1 MLYEVINQDGKVMAG
16 TTYKSCIY
24 PMDLMIRMNENGWR
38 FRIDG
43 KLVPKTNFKSSM
55 EQAIANAVC
64 EHGTEYNPDGD
75 EPSEKKS
82 TPTVNSEPVKRTR
95 RGGKVRCIDTGE
107 IYNSQSEAAKD
118 LKIDPAQVSDSIKTG
133 RPRSGYTFEK
143 VEA

>member
-24 PMDLMIRMNENGWR
+24 PMDLMIRMNDNGWR

-75 EPSEKKS
+75 EPSEKKP
-82 TPTVNSEPVKRTR
+82 TPAVHLVQRTR
-95 RGGKVRCIDTGE
+95 RGGKVRCIDNGK
-107 IYNSQSEAAKD
+107 IYNSQSEAAKA

-133 RPRSGYTFEK
+133 RPRSGYTFER

>member
-24 PMDLMIRMNENGWR
+24 PMDLMIRMNESGWR

-64 EHGTEYNPDGD
+64 EHGTEYDPD
-75 EPSEKKS
+75 EHKEAVAQPASVTKS
-82 TPTVNSEPVKRTR
+82 AQRTR
-95 RGGKVRCIDTGE
+95 RGGKVRCIDNGK

-133 RPRSGYTFEK
+133 RPRSGYTFER

>member
-24 PMDLMIRMNENGWR
+24 PMDLMIRMNDNGWR

-64 EHGTEYNPDGD
+64 EHGTEYDPD
-75 EPSEKKS
+75 EHKEAAAQPASVTKS
-82 TPTVNSEPVKRTR
+82 AQRTR
-95 RGGKVRCIDTGE
+95 RGGKVRCIDNGK

-133 RPRSGYTFEK
+133 RPRSGYTFER

>member
-1 MLYEVINQDGKVMAG
+1 MLYEVINQDGKVMAS

-24 PMDLMIRMNENGWR
+24 SMDLMMHMNENGWR

-43 KLVPKTNFKSSM
+43 KLIPKTNFKSAM
-55 EQAIANAVC
+55 EQAIAKAVC

-82 TPTVNSEPVKRTR
+82 TPASHPVQRTR
-95 RGGKVRCIDTGE
+95 RGGKVRCIDNGK

-133 RPRSGYTFEK
+133 RPRSGYTFER
-143 VEA
+143 VEV

>member
-75 EPSEKKS
+75 EPSEKKP
-82 TPTVNSEPVKRTR
+82 TPAVHPVQRTR
-95 RGGKVRCIDTGE
+95 RGGKVRCIDNGK
-107 IYNSQSEAAKD
+107 IYNSQSKA

-133 RPRSGYTFEK
+133 RPRSGYTFER
-143 VEA
+143 VEE